1 MIISDTGE
9 RTNNIIIGNFYFIR
23 EVASYSVK
31 AINKEIKGE
40 IIIPE
45 EVNGLP
51 VTRIEKEGFCDCDLI
66 TKVVIPDSIKNIGE
80 YAFDGCINLKKI
92 KIKSKLDNLGVF
104 AFFNTGYYN
113 DTSNWDNGLLF
124 LENILLS
131 SSKLDKVTKS
141 VSLKKGTYM
150 IAPQAFSD
158 KSIVSLTLPK
168 SLEII
173 CSDAFVQADINKLTF
188 ASAPIIRERAFE
200 CAHISFLNL
209 RAQDIEKDAFLNA
222 IVFEFS
228 LVEILNSPELNAFKN
243 MEVSRFL
250 SESLP
255 LYENL
260 FRESIFSSN
269 TVIVDEK
276 GIPIKQ
282 LQVKNINFPIFEN
295 LSINTLIID
304 GKFYNNA
311 FKNSSIN
318 SLVVVSEETYFQ
330 GPEVFENAKI
340 GEVYILGKPYSFPEI
355 NNDMLNEAII
365 MEHKS
370 SVW

>member
-9 RTNNIIIGNFYFIR
+9 RTNNIIIGNCYFIR

-66 TKVVIPDSIKNIGE
+66 TKVVIPASVKNIGE

-92 KIKSKLDNLGVF
+92 KIKGKLDNLGVF
-104 AFFNTGYYN
+104 TFFNTGYYN
-113 DTSNWDNGLLF
+113 DASNWENGLLF

-131 SSKLDKVTKS
+131 SNLNIKDAKS

-150 IAPQAFSD
+150 IAPQAFND
-158 KSIVSLTLPK
+158 KSFVSLTLPR

-173 CSDAFVQADINKLTF
+173 CSEAFAQANIDRLTF
-188 ASAPIIRERAFE
+188 ASTPIIKERAFE
-200 CAHISFLNL
+200 YAHISFLNL
-209 RAQDIEKDAFLNA
+209 RAQEIEKEAFISA
-222 IVFEFS
+222 KIFEFS
-228 LVEILNSPELNAFKN
+228 LEEILNSPELSAFKN

-250 SESLP
+250 SESIP
-255 LYENL
+255 LYENI
-260 FRESIFSSN
+260 FRESIFSSTTAIIN
-269 TVIVDEK
+269 EK

-282 LQVKNINFPIFEN
+282 LQAKNINFPIYEN

-311 FKNSSIN
+311 FKNASIN

-340 GEVYILGKPYSFPEI
+340 GEEYILGKLYNFPEI
-355 NNDMLNEAII
+355 TNDVLNEAII

-370 SVW
+370 SV

>member
-1 MIISDTGE
+1 MIMTD
-9 RTNNIIIGNFYFIR
+9 NVCIIDELEFIK
-23 EVASYSVK
+23 ENSEYSVRAK
-31 AINKEIKGE
+31 DTKIKGE

-45 EVNGLP
+45 KVNGLP
-51 VTRIEKEGFCDCDLI
+51 VTKIEEDGFCDCCLI
-66 TKVVIPDSIKNIGE
+66 TKVVIPDSIKNIGK

-92 KIKSKLDNLGVF
+92 KIKGKLDNLGEF
-104 AFFNTGYYN
+104 AFFNTDYYN
-113 DTSNWDNGLLF
+113 NSSNWDNGLLF

-131 SSKLDKVTKS
+131 SSMLDKVTKS

-173 CSDAFVQADINKLTF
+173 CFGAFARADINKLTF
-188 ASAPIIRERAFE
+188 ASAPTIKERAFE
-200 CAHISFLNL
+200 YAHISFLNL
-209 RAQDIEKDAFLNA
+209 KAQNIEKEAFYNA
-222 IVFEFS
+222 KVFEFS
-228 LVEILNSPELNAFKN
+228 LEEILNSPELSAFKN
-243 MEVSRFL
+243 MEISRFL
-250 SESLP
+250 AESIP
-255 LYENL
+255 LYENI
-260 FRESIFSSN
+260 FRESIFSS
-269 TVIVDEK
+269 TTAIIDEK

-282 LQVKNINFPIFEN
+282 LQAKNINFPIYEN

-340 GEVYILGKPYSFPEI
+340 GEEYILGKLYNFPEI
-355 NNDMLNEAII
+355 TNDVLNEAII

-370 SVW
+370 SV